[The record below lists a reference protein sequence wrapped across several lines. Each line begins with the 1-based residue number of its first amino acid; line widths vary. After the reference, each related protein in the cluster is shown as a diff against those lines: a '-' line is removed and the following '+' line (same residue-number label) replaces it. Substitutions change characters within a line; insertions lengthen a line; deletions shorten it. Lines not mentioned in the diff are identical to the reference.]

1 MPKVIILGGGVAGM
15 SAAHELIERGFEV
28 EVYDRHKVYAGGK
41 ARSVH
46 IKEPAAENNEPL
58 PGEHGFRFF
67 PGFYKHVIDTMNRI
81 PYKKSDGTVVMVSD
95 NLTSTERVLMAR
107 DGKPSITTIVNFP
120 HSLSDI
126 KTLLNSMHA
135 DTGLT
140 EEEKHFFAG
149 KVWQLMTSCYD
160 RRANDYEKISWW
172 DYLEA
177 DRFSDNY
184 RALLVQGLTRTLV
197 AANAKFASTKTGG
210 DIFLQL
216 IFNMTNPNV
225 HTDRV
230 LNGPTNSVW
239 IHPWYDYLTQKGV
252 KYFRDYEVTGIEMT
266 GRKISGAKILDK
278 NINTTIT
285 ATGDYYLLAI
295 PVEKAAALITK
306 DMLAVDA
313 TLQGIINLAPSVAWM
328 NGVQYYLPEETTLV
342 DGHTIYSDSP
352 WAVTSISQLQFW
364 KDYDIRSKGDGKIR
378 TILSVDVS
386 DWDTKGSNGLTAKEC
401 THDQLKD
408 EIWKQITDSLNVNG
422 KQALPKETPALWHI
436 DGDIKAVPGT
446 GDRERNEEPLLVN
459 TVNSWDLRP
468 DAYTAI
474 PNLFLAADY
483 VKTFT
488 DLATMEGANEAA
500 RRAVNSIIDAAKV
513 NAPMCEIWKLHE
525 PDILAGFR
533 KHDLKRYQ
541 EGLKWEMYEPWW
553 LKIIL
558 KIVNFFKKL
567 FGKKG

>member
-1 MPKVIILGGGVAGM
+1 MPKVVILGGGVAGM

-28 EVYDRHKVYAGGK
+28 EVYDRHKIYAGGK

-46 IKEPAAENNEPL
+46 IKSPEAENNEPL

-67 PGFYKHVIDTMNRI
+67 PGFYRHVIDTMKRI
-81 PYKKSDGTVVMVSD
+81 PFKKSDGTEVTVFD
-95 NLTSTERVLMAR
+95 NLTATARVLLAR
-107 DGKPSITTIVNFP
+107 NGKPSITTIVNFP
-120 HSLSDI
+120 HTLSDV

-140 EEEKHFFAG
+140 EEEKHFFAM
-149 KVWQLMTSCYD
+149 KVWQLMTSCYE
-160 RRANDYEKISWW
+160 RRSNDYEKISWW

-197 AANAKFASTKTGG
+197 AANAKYASTKTGG

-216 IFNMTNPNV
+216 IFNMTNPHV

-239 IHPWYDYLTQKGV
+239 IHPWYDYLTTKGV
-252 KYFRDYEVTGIEMT
+252 KYFRHYEVTGIEMT
-266 GRKISGAKILDK
+266 DRKISGAKILDK
-278 NINTTIT
+278 NTNTTIT

-364 KDYDIRSKGDGKIR
+364 KDYDIRTKGDGKIR

-422 KQALPKETPALWHI
+422 KQVLPKETPALWHI

-459 TVNSWDLRP
+459 TVNSWDMRP

-474 PNLFLAADY
+474 PNLFLASDY

-541 EGLKWEMYEPWW
+541 EGLKWEMYETWW

-558 KIVNFFKKL
+558 KIVSFFKKL
-567 FGKKG
+567 FGK